1 MQSSDSGLSSP
12 GIKDSKT
19 PTLEQVDQRLNV
31 MVADMKKSIVE
42 PLVVQIHMLEQQL
55 IESQEREEELRRR
68 EDNLS
73 KSYNQ
78 ALKQKEDVQAHLA
91 KYVCTISKLETE
103 CKELKAKLSAHRQQR
118 MIDNVLCSDSE
129 YVHHATLHRQL
140 SISSV
145 CSDSSMGTQEG
156 IYYTSHGRCM
166 CGVSQTTYDDSHPGM
181 ELSKSCTLLGKKY
194 SFKKV

>member
-1 MQSSDSGLSSP
+1 MQSSDSGLCSP
-12 GIKDSKT
+12 GMKDSKT
-19 PTLEQVDQRLNV
+19 PTLEQVDQQLSV
-31 MVADMKKSIVE
+31 MVVDMKKSIVE
-42 PLVVQIHMLEQQL
+42 PLVAQIHLLEQQL
-55 IESQEREEELRRR
+55 IDSQEREEELRRR
-68 EDNLS
+68 EDDLR

-103 CKELKAKLSAHRQQR
+103 CKELKAKLSAQKQQR
-118 MIDNVLCSDSE
+118 MIDSMLCSDSE
-129 YVHHATLHRQL
+129 YVHHASLHSQL

-166 CGVSQTTYDDSHPGM
+166 CGVNQTTYDYSHPGM
-181 ELSKSCTLLGKKY
+181 ELRESCTLPRKKR